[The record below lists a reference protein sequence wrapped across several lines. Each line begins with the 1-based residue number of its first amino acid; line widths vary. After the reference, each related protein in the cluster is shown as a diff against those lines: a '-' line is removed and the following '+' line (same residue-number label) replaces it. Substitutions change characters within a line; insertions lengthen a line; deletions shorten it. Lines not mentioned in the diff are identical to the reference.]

1 MVKNLIKL
9 TAPAVLLIILSMSCK
24 KDMYKLINPQPEKN
38 TDPVITGNLAI
49 VHPGMLHT
57 AADFTFV
64 KSKLDASA
72 SPWKEGYDKLN
83 TSTLLNLNYIPSPS
97 AKLIRG
103 GGTVEEPEPDNYANA
118 MRDSHAAYQMGLKW
132 RLTGDDRYAV
142 KAVEILNAW
151 ARVCKSING
160 DSNKFLAAGIY
171 GMSFANAAELV
182 RDYAGWNAVDF
193 TAYKKWMV
201 DVFYSQSIDFLER
214 HNGVCKS
221 HYWTNWDAA
230 NMCTIL
236 GVGILTDDK
245 AKVEYAIT
253 YFKKGLG
260 NGNIDN
266 AVSYIHNVNGEIL
279 GQGQESGRDQGHAT
293 LVISLLGTFCKMA
306 YNVGEDLFAYK
317 QNKFLA
323 LCEYTAKYNY
333 SESTGV
339 FPYTVPFNQYV
350 RNYNANCA
358 ASETLTVVSAI
369 ARGDV
374 RPAWELV
381 YHHYKS
387 KGVEVK
393 YTKMSAEKIRPEG
406 GGSHY
411 GPNSGGYDQLGF
423 GTLMFSR

>member
-1 MVKNLIKL
+1 MMIKNMMKIAAPMVMLL
-9 TAPAVLLIILSMSCK
+9 TVSMSCK
-24 KDMYKLINPQPEKN
+24 RDVYKLINPQTAITTE
-38 TDPVITGNLAI
+38 PVITGNLAI

-64 KSKLDASA
+64 KGKVDASA

-83 TSTLLNLNYIPSPS
+83 TSTLLRLDYVANPSV
-97 AKLIRG
+97 KLIRG
-103 GGTVEEPEPDNYANA
+103 GSSTEEPLPDNYAVA

-132 RLTGDDRYAV
+132 KLTGDDRYAA

-151 ARVCKSING
+151 ASVCKSING
-160 DSNKFLAAGIY
+160 SSDKFLAAGIY

-182 RDYAGWNAVDF
+182 RDYAGWTATDF

-201 DVFYSQSIDFLER
+201 DVFYANSLDFLER
-214 HNGVCKS
+214 HNGTCKS

-245 AKVEYAIT
+245 AKVEYAIS
-253 YFKKGLG
+253 YFKKGIG

-266 AVSYIHNVNGEIL
+266 AVTTIHNVNGEIL

-317 QNKFLA
+317 NNKFLA

-333 SESTGV
+333 SEASGV
-339 FPYTVPFNQYV
+339 FPYTVPFSDYI
-350 RNYNANCA
+350 RCYNANCTA
-358 ASETLTVVSAI
+358 ETLTSVSAVG
-369 ARGDV
+369 RGDV

-381 YHHYKS
+381 YNHYKS
-387 KGVEVK
+387 KGVESK
-393 YTKMSAEKIRPEG
+393 YSKMLAEKVRPEG

-423 GTLMFSR
+423 GTLMFSK